1 MLAEKKTLSVEELEA
16 QAALELPD
24 REMLSLVT
32 IVIRNVLNGLHIRV
46 NVKNNN
52 VAVQVC
58 AIVQALNSITTA
70 DKFRCRI
77 LQSQ

>member
-1 MLAEKKTLSVEELEA
+1 MLAEKKMLSVEELEA

-24 REMLSLVT
+24 REMLSLV
-32 IVIRNVLNGLHIRV
+32 VIRNVLNGLHIRV
-46 NVKNNN
+46 NVTHNN

-70 DKFRCRI
+70 DKFTCRI
-77 LQSQ
+77 VQSQ